1 MKNSFIFIII
11 YINLVNLYYEGDK
24 IIISLSSTKEKIVNA
39 EKVIFS
45 ILKQN
50 VEYSKYKIILILS
63 KFNLKRRDIPKK
75 LLEIEK
81 INQLRIIFIKN
92 NLTTQSNLLI
102 GLKYY
107 SSNPI
112 LIIKDFTIFPFGWLE
127 MFINDHL
134 KYPNDI
140 IAASIQYY
148 FGKNLTINEI
158 NEGYKGESFG
168 KFNHITD
175 MIFNFALINTYLGG
189 TLYPKNIFTNEAFFN
204 IIIYLLSFRQK
215 TSKIENEG
223 HKELSFEKNKGIYFT
238 LNDFELMKGKNC

>member
-50 VEYSKYKIILILS
+50 VEFSKYKIILILS

-75 LLEIEK
+75 LLDIEK
-81 INQLRIIFIKN
+81 MNQLRIIFIKN

-112 LIIKDFTIFPFGWLE
+112 LIIKDFR
-127 MFINDHL
+127 NV
-134 KYPNDI
+134 
-140 IAASIQYY
+140 
-148 FGKNLTINEI
+148 
-158 NEGYKGESFG
+158 YK
-168 KFNHITD
+168 
-175 MIFNFALINTYLGG
+175 
-189 TLYPKNIFTNEAFFN
+189 
-204 IIIYLLSFRQK
+204 
-215 TSKIENEG
+215 
-223 HKELSFEKNKGIYFT
+223 
-238 LNDFELMKGKNC
+238 